1 MIMSFVIDCY
11 MKNGDVWRSIRRSK
25 EDLDTLIECIL
36 TDKEVIRFTV
46 EEKR

>member
-11 MKNGDVWRSIRRSK
+11 MKNGDVWRSVRRSK
-25 EDLDTLIECIL
+25 KDLDTFIECIL
-36 TDKEVIRFTV
+36 KDRDVIRFTV